1 MNYLIAFGIAWGFS
15 FVGML
20 PPGMLNM
27 TTIGLSIKK
36 GFYPAFWFAVGA
48 ALIEFFQS
56 LLVIK
61 YSANA
66 QVFLKEYESVVN
78 WVAVAVLIALALSFL
93 LAKPKKDN
101 TKVDENLK
109 EDKGTLI
116 KGMTLAFANVLVYPF
131 WLAQGIVWT
140 QKGVL
145 DGSWPLSII
154 FSIGIFLGSVSAY
167 TIYILLGEKIL
178 SKFDAFANNLNKIL
192 AALFFFLAALQLAQI
207 FMK

>member
-1 MNYLIAFGIAWGFS
+1 MDYLIAFGIAWGFS

-27 TTIGLSIKK
+27 TTIGLSMKK
-36 GFYPAFWFAVGA
+36 GFYPALWFAVGA
-48 ALIEFFQS
+48 AIIEFGQA
-56 LLVIK
+56 LMVIK
-61 YSANA
+61 FSIKAEA
-66 QVFLKEYESVVN
+66 FLTEYESIVN
-78 WVAVAVLIALALSFL
+78 WVAVVVLIALALSFL

-109 EDKGTLI
+109 EDKSTLL

-145 DGSWPLSII
+145 DGSWSFSIV
-154 FSIGIFLGSVSAY
+154 FSIGVFLGSVTAY
-167 TIYILLGEKIL
+167 LVYIILGEKIL

-192 AALFFFLAALQLAQI
+192 AALFFFLAILQLAQI
-207 FMK
+207 FLK